1 MRFTPNQHLLAES
14 CDLVGV
20 LDFEHDL
27 ARAGAATNAD
37 KNVRARSEPKKKGP
51 RTKDETKMS
60 FLSRRD
66 LDGGERAEQCVRP
79 RERAE
84 ETARPGRERDLEVLL
99 VDEEILV
106 LARPRQTD
114 RENGLHEI
122 GLRCS
127 RRWSRWS
134 TCEAG
139 DLDLVHAR
147 VQVPDAARALLR
159 RARHAVVEAVDR
171 TNNRDP
177 RQLRSTERERER
189 REGEGENERSVMDSS
204 KPENE
209 RFSDSAF
216 ADSLRAWP
224 HVSPA

>member
-1 MRFTPNQHLLAES
+1 MPALAAARALWRACVHLPAPDHLRVRFTPNQHLLAES

-66 LDGGERAEQCVRP
+66 LDGGERAEQCGRP

-114 RENGLHEI
+114 R
-122 GLRCS
+122 
-127 RRWSRWS
+127 
-134 TCEAG
+134 AG
-139 DLDLVHAR
+139 G
-147 VQVPDAARALLR
+147 
-159 RARHAVVEAVDR
+159 RHVAPP
-171 TNNRDP
+171 TP
-177 RQLRSTERERER
+177 PTQH
-189 REGEGENERSVMDSS
+189 
-204 KPENE
+204 
-209 RFSDSAF
+209 F
-216 ADSLRAWP
+216 
-224 HVSPA
+224 